1 MIRELVEFGKRIRT
15 GHDALKDEPISIDL
29 IINAD
34 GSFESFM
41 VIEKISRK
49 AEALNSKKGN
59 ARLLLDKVEEVLSYV
74 SAKEIKNAKNNEES
88 AKKFVASKHK
98 LFIQKLDDYK
108 QLDILKP
115 VFLFY
120 NENRING
127 IESALRGFETY
138 VSDKERDGNIAFR
151 ICDLRV
157 HEHQDVYDEI
167 IERFEKEQT
176 RQLVGQKKC
185 CSVCGK
191 TDFPVLDKPH
201 GLIKRVPDGQSAGC
215 ALVSY
220 NENAFESY
228 NLKGNYNSSVCT
240 NCAKN
245 YVEGLNWL
253 LTNGSEKLI
262 EDKKGK
268 TKSHFDYTNRKNFGS
283 DTAMIYWT
291 KEEESTDE
299 LNLLDNPDVG
309 QVTNL
314 LDSVINAKSKG
325 VKYIKTNQ
333 FYSCTLSGAAARIAI
348 RDWIE
353 ISLDDYRRN
362 IAQWFKDIAI
372 QNDGEFKY
380 SRIYF
385 LAQSGHNTKLE
396 NDPTIS
402 RIANHLWKTALLK
415 DYTPPLWILSSVLKR
430 IRYIE
435 AVEEGK
441 KRRDPLTLERSALIR
456 LIINRNNSK
465 NGTIMKEQLDT
476 SNAGIAYM
484 FGRIFAIQVAIQR
497 AAIGKNINA
506 GIREVFFSSASTNP
520 APAFG
525 RIMRLT
531 QRHLTKLKQEDSGAF
546 IVLDRKLAELCSK
559 INPSDFPSIF
569 PLEEQ
574 GQFALGYYHQKQKD
588 YEEFKEHQNNKLKST
603 TEEE

>member
-1 MIRELVEFGKRIRT
+1 MIKELAEFGKRIRT

-29 IINAD
+29 IINED
-34 GSFESFM
+34 GSFDSFIG
-41 VIEKISRK
+41 IEKISRK
-49 AEALNSKKGN
+49 AEALNSKKGK
-59 ARLLLDKVEEVLSYV
+59 ARLLLDKAEELICYGG
-74 SAKEIKNAKNNEES
+74 EES
-88 AKKFVASKHK
+88 KKKHQLFLDK
-98 LFIQKLDDYK
+98 LFLYND
-108 QLDILKP
+108 LEILAP
-115 VFLFY
+115 VFSFY
-120 NENRING
+120 TSNKEKG
-127 IESALRGFETY
+127 IDKAILEFKNQVGE
-138 VSDKERDGNIAFR
+138 KERAGNIAFR
-151 ICDLRV
+151 VNDIRL
-157 HEHQDVYDEI
+157 HEQQVVYDAI

-176 RQLVGQKKC
+176 QQMVGQKKC

-191 TDFPVLDKPH
+191 YDFPVLDQPH

-220 NENAFESY
+220 NEKAFESY
-228 NLKGNYNSSVCT
+228 YLKGNDNSSVCT

-253 LTNGSEKLI
+253 LAHGSEKLI

-268 TKSHFDYTNRKNFGS
+268 SKGQYVYSNRKNFGS

-299 LNLLDNPDVG
+299 MNLLDNPDAG

-314 LDSVINAKSKG
+314 IDSVANAKG
-325 VKYIKTNQ
+325 NGAKYIKPNQ

-353 ISLDDYRRN
+353 ISLEDYRKN
-362 IAQWFKDIAI
+362 IAKWFQDIAI
-372 QNDGEFKY
+372 QNDGVLKY
-380 SRIYF
+380 SRLYF
-385 LAQSGHNTKLE
+385 LSQAGHNTNLS
-396 NDPTIS
+396 NDSTNS
-402 RIANHLWKTALLK
+402 RIANHLWKAALLK
-415 DYTPPLWILSSVLKR
+415 DYVPPLWILASVLKR

-435 AVEEGK
+435 PVEEGK
-441 KRRDPLTLERSALIR
+441 KRNDPISSERASLIR
-456 LIINRNNSK
+456 LILNRNNSK
-465 NGTIMKEQLDT
+465 NGTIMNEQLDT
-476 SNAGIAYM
+476 ANVGIAYL
-484 FGRIFAIQVAIQR
+484 FGRIFAVQVAIQR

-546 IVLDRKLAELCSK
+546 TVLDRKLQELCRT

-569 PLEEQ
+569 SLEEQ

-588 YEEFKEHQNNKLKST
+588 FEDYKEHQNNKLKST
-603 TEEE
+603 TVEE